1 MLNYVIKDSMAMLPH
16 LLYGAIGGLAVAILL
31 SYCNQRRT
39 KKNQPLLRVT
49 PYVAFGAYAVMLLT
63 ITFLSRE
70 SGTSGVVD
78 LELFSTLKINTRN
91 NAYVIE
97 NVLLFIPYGIVLPWA
112 AEWARRL
119 WKCAFLGALS
129 SLAIE
134 SMQLLTQR
142 GCFQVDD
149 ILTNWIGSI
158 MGYFIFWIGSAIYSR
173 MQAKSTNTTNSE
185 L

>member
-1 MLNYVIKDSMAMLPH
+1 MLHYVVKDLVAMLPYA
-16 LLYGAIGGLAVAILL
+16 LYGVIGGLAVAILL
-31 SYCNQRRT
+31 NYNNQRKVGKNKPQT
-39 KKNQPLLRVT
+39 KVLPHSILCG
-49 PYVAFGAYAVMLLT
+49 YIVMLLT

-78 LELFSTLKINTRN
+78 LELFSSLKINTRN

-97 NVLLFIPYGIVLPWA
+97 NVLLFIPYGVLVPWTFT
-112 AEWARRL
+112 WLRRL

-134 SMQLLTQR
+134 SMQLLTRR

-158 MGYFIFWIGSAIYSR
+158 IGYFLFFICYR
-173 MQAKSTNTTNSE
+173 MYCKVQGRKNSKAE
-185 L
+185 Q